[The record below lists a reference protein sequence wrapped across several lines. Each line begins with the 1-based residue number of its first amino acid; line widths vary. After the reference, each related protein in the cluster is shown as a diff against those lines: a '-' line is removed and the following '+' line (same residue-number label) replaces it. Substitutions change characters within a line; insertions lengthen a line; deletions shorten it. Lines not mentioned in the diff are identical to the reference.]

1 MIQQLPMRIIQLNGQ
16 LVRGAKSVVP
26 LDATGARIS
35 TVATLVV
42 VVQLRSVA
50 VATTGG
56 TDVTFWLNIFPH
68 LSFWFSYLNSPLGIY
83 LPSFLFHFGLAFRRF
98 PTAETARKFS

>member
-68 LSFWFSYLNSPLGIY
+68 LSFWFSYLNSPPWDLSTFFS
-83 LPSFLFHFGLAFRRF
+83 LPFWSSFSAISHR
-98 PTAETARKFS
+98 